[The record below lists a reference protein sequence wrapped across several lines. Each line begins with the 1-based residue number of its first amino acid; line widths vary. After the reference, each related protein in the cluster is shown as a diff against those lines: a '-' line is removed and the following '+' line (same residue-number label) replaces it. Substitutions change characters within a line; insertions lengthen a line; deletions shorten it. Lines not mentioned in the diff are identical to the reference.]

1 MSTRKTS
8 LFYGV
13 LIAVAGMAVG
23 MVIAS
28 RLDLAP
34 ASSAQTV
41 SVPSMNSSPITGPI
55 DATTF
60 RTIAK
65 ANAPAVVNIQ
75 TEVRQ
80 RGRDLTEYF
89 GQGGDDL
96 LRRFFGGDDPQA
108 TPQQRGRGRQ
118 NRQPQQQ
125 QDVPVLEGAGTGFV
139 IDKAGYILTNNH
151 VIDGAETI
159 RVSLYG
165 GERTESYA
173 AKVVGHDT
181 LTDSALI
188 QLTEMPKRP
197 LSEVRLGDS
206 DQMQP
211 GDWVMAIGNPFR
223 LGHSVS
229 VGVISGLG
237 GPNRAFGV
245 PGREQEMLQ
254 TDAAINPG
262 NSGGPLL
269 NIRGEVVGMNTA
281 IYTDQ
286 RSANIGIGFAT
297 PMNTIRE
304 LLPQLRAGKIVRGV
318 IGVNVSKDHIT
329 GEAAKAF
336 GLPNASGALITT
348 VSPSGPA
355 DKAGIQPGDVV
366 VDYNGKPVKDSDS
379 LVSMV
384 VNTKPGTSVPV
395 DVYRNN
401 QKKTVNVTV
410 GELDLDAEQ
419 ARQARRA
426 SSTPEPVDRQP
437 PETSFGMTL
446 EPITPDLARR
456 LELPANTGGAIVT
469 DVDRNSPAANGGVA
483 PNDVILEVNRHKV
496 NNVSQ
501 VTKELQNVQPGQ
513 AAFLL
518 VWRDGGNVFVT
529 MTKH

>member
-13 LIAVAGMAVG
+13 LIAVASMAVG

-28 RLDLAP
+28 RLDLTP
-34 ASSAQTV
+34 SSSAQPLN
-41 SVPSMNSSPITGPI
+41 VPSMNSAPLTGAI

-60 RTIAK
+60 RNIAK
-65 ANAPAVVNIQ
+65 INAPAVVNIQ

-96 LRRFFGGDDPQA
+96 LRRFFGGEDPQP
-108 TPQQRGRGRQ
+108 TPQQRGR
-118 NRQPQQQ
+118 NRGQRQQ
-125 QDVPVLEGAGTGFV
+125 QDAPVLEGAGTGFI
-139 IDKAGYILTNNH
+139 IDKAGFILTNNH

-165 GERTESYA
+165 GERLESYA

-188 QLTEMPKRP
+188 QLTEMPHQP
-197 LSEVRLGDS
+197 LSEVRFGDS

-211 GDWVMAIGNPFR
+211 GDWVMAIGNPFH

-229 VGVISGLG
+229 VGVISALG
-237 GPNRAFGV
+237 RPFGV
-245 PGREQEMLQ
+245 PGREQNMLQ

-269 NIRGEVVGMNTA
+269 NVRGEVVGMNTA

-297 PMNTIRE
+297 PMNAIRD

-318 IGVNVSKDHIT
+318 IGVQVSKDHLT
-329 GEAAKAF
+329 TETAKAF
-336 GLPNASGALITT
+336 GLPSSAGALITT
-348 VSPSGPA
+348 VTPNGPA

-366 VDYNGKPVKDSDS
+366 VEFNGKPVKDSDS

-395 DVYRNN
+395 VVFRNN
-401 QKKTVNVTV
+401 QRKTLNATV
-410 GELDLDAEQ
+410 DELDLDAEQ
-419 ARQARRA
+419 TRQARRA
-426 SSTPEPVDRQP
+426 GGSPDTVDRQP

-446 EPITPDLARR
+446 EQITPEIARKMDL
-456 LELPANTGGAIVT
+456 PSNTGGAIVS
-469 DVDRNSPAANGGVA
+469 DVDRNSPAANAGIA
-483 PNDVILEVNRHKV
+483 PGDVIVEVNRHKV

-501 VTKELQNVQPGQ
+501 VTRELQTVQTGQ
-513 AAFLL
+513 PAFIL
-518 VWRDGGNVFVT
+518 VWRDGNNVFVT
-529 MTKH
+529 MTKR

>member
-8 LFYGV
+8 LFYAV
-13 LIAVAGMAVG
+13 LIAVASMAVG

-28 RLDLAP
+28 RLDLTP
-34 ASSAQTV
+34 SSSAQTV
-41 SVPSMNSSPITGPI
+41 SVPSVNGAPLTGPI

-60 RTIAK
+60 RNIAK
-65 ANAPAVVNIQ
+65 LNAPAVVNIQ

-80 RGRDLTEYF
+80 RGRDLGEYF

-96 LRRFFGGDDPQA
+96 LRHFFGGDEPQTA
-108 TPQQRGRGRQ
+108 PPQRGR
-118 NRQPQQQ
+118 NRGTRPQQQ
-125 QDVPVLEGAGTGFV
+125 DAPVLEGAGTGFI
-139 IDKAGYILTNNH
+139 IDKAGFIVTNNH

-165 GERTESYA
+165 GERLDTYA

-188 QLTEMPKRP
+188 QLTEMPHQP
-197 LSEVRLGDS
+197 LTEIKLGDS

-211 GDWVMAIGNPFR
+211 GDWVMAIGNPFH

-229 VGVISGLG
+229 VGVISALG
-237 GPNRAFGV
+237 RPFGV
-245 PGREQEMLQ
+245 PGREQNMLQ

-269 NIRGEVVGMNTA
+269 NVRGEVVGMNTA

-297 PMNTIRE
+297 PMNAIRD
-304 LLPQLRAGKIVRGV
+304 LLPGLRAGKIVRGV
-318 IGVNVSKDHIT
+318 IGVQVSKDHIT
-329 GEAAKAF
+329 GETARAL

-348 VSPSGPA
+348 VNPHGPA
-355 DKAGIQPGDVV
+355 DKAGIEPGDVV
-366 VDYNGKPVKDSDS
+366 VDFGGKPVKDSDS

-395 DVYRNN
+395 GVFRNN
-401 QKKTVNVTV
+401 QRKSLNVTV
-410 GELDLDAEQ
+410 DELDLDAEQ
-419 ARQARRA
+419 SRQARRTGT
-426 SSTPEPVDRQP
+426 TPEPVDRQP
-437 PETSFGMTL
+437 PQTSFGMTL
-446 EPITPDLARR
+446 EQITPELARR

-469 DVDRNSPAANGGVA
+469 DVDRNSPAANGGVF
-483 PNDVILEVNRHKV
+483 PNDVIVEVNRHKV
-496 NNVSQ
+496 SNLSQ

-513 AAFLL
+513 PAFVL
-518 VWRDGGNVFVT
+518 VWRDGASVFVT
-529 MTKH
+529 MTKR

>member
-1 MSTRKTS
+1 
-8 LFYGV
+8 
-13 LIAVAGMAVG
+13 MAVG

-28 RLDLAP
+28 RLDLTP
-34 ASSAQTV
+34 SSSAQTV
-41 SVPSMNSSPITGPI
+41 NVPSMNSAPLTGPI

-60 RTIAK
+60 RNIAK
-65 ANAPAVVNIQ
+65 TNAPAVVNIQ

-80 RGRDLTEYF
+80 RGRDLSEYF

-96 LRRFFGGDDPQA
+96 LRRFFGNEDPQQG
-108 TPQQRGRGRQ
+108 PPQRGRGGRPP
-118 NRQPQQQ
+118 RQ
-125 QDVPVLEGAGTGFV
+125 QDAPILEGAGTGFI

-188 QLTEMPKRP
+188 QLTEMPHQA
-197 LSEVRLGDS
+197 LTEIRLGDS

-211 GDWVMAIGNPFR
+211 GDWVMAIGNPFH

-229 VGVISGLG
+229 VGVISALG
-237 GPNRAFGV
+237 RPFGV
-245 PGREQEMLQ
+245 PGRETNMLQ

-297 PMNTIRE
+297 PMNTIRD
-304 LLPQLRAGKIVRGV
+304 LLPQLRAGKVVRGM
-318 IGVNVSKDHIT
+318 IGVQVSRDHLT
-329 GEAAKAF
+329 PETAKAF
-336 GLPNASGALITT
+336 GLPNSSGALIQT
-348 VSPSGPA
+348 VNPGDPA

-366 VDYNGKPVKDSDS
+366 VEYNGKVVKDSDA

-384 VNTKPGTSVPV
+384 VNTKPGTTVPIEI
-395 DVYRNN
+395 YRNN
-401 QKKTVNVTV
+401 QRKTVNVTIQ
-410 GELDLDAEQ
+410 ELDLDAEQ
-419 ARQARRA
+419 TRQARR
-426 SSTPEPVDRQP
+426 SSGGTPDPVNAQP
-437 PETSFGMTL
+437 PQTSFGMTL
-446 EPITPDLARR
+446 EQITSDVARR
-456 LELPANTGGAIVT
+456 LELPANTGGAVVT
-469 DVDRNSPAANGGVA
+469 DVDHDSPAANAGVA
-483 PNDVILEVNRHKV
+483 PDDVILEVNRHKV
-496 NNVSQ
+496 STVSQ
-501 VTKELQNVQPGQ
+501 VTRELQNVQAGQ
-513 AAFLL
+513 PAFLL
-518 VWRDGGNVFVT
+518 VLRGGATQFIT
-529 MTKH
+529 MTKR